1 VTKKKDIS
9 TSANLIVAAIAGSI
23 NVVVTCPLWVANTR
37 LKLQNKADAKTAKK
51 KPYKS
56 LWDAVVRIFS
66 IKMVTHYRNVRLL
79 NFGFQPFHTICML
92 RFSP

>member
-56 LWDAVVRIFS
+56 LWDAVVRIYKEEGLAALWDGEYLFYKDGNS
-66 IKMVTHYRNVRLL
+66 L
-79 NFGFQPFHTICML
+79 
-92 RFSP
+92 